1 LAFLHFAYI
10 QHTFVIG
17 SAQENS
23 IISNYNILSSNGKI
37 LGPSIQA
44 PSGTTIYDFIAHASE
59 ASWSSGAGAL
69 PFPGSTSDSRGFAC
83 YVNNAIL
90 EDGTKWSRVLETHPQ
105 WISGG
110 WIAGVYPQ
118 QTIQPNTQLT
128 VRIGFLSGATGT
140 DGAKFDVYFDEYR
153 GTAAAPLRYTIL
165 SHFATLDGKLDV
177 ITKNLNFIAGM
188 KGNFILYVNAGQ
200 TSNRDWAVWAEAKI
214 ETIPLPDLIIT
225 DIWQKENR
233 IYYKIKNIGDASVGA
248 VGAPIKFFNALF
260 IDGKYLAKD
269 YINTIIEP
277 GKEIERY
284 FDYEWRMTLPKH
296 VIKVCAD
303 HGENVVEKDEGNNCR
318 EETWYLALPDLTLLS
333 MSWTPKVPRVGQ
345 SVKFTVVVKNIGN
358 ETAGAC
364 KGGLWLVNVTKTLIA
379 SVDVSSLLPGEN
391 RTLILNWT
399 PSLEGVYIIFFL
411 IDYENSVVE
420 ANEGNNELL
429 DKINVTRAYRP
440 DLVVIEIMLDRNTSR
455 IGYAIKNI
463 GEDIAKSGHS
473 TTLYVNGK
481 EVDHDKVDVD
491 LKPGEVYKSWFKK
504 YEWPECQNITVKVC
518 ADNYNQVEESNEEN
532 NCLEKIGV
540 SYYVPIIITS
550 GPRVINVTQDSV
562 TVIWS
567 TNKKS
572 DSAVIY
578 SDRSTGE
585 VGKVYDAN
593 MVKDHELKI
602 TGLKPRTTYRF
613 YVGSKDIC
621 GYVVTSKSMVFET
634 ISPPDK
640 EKPSVTL
647 FLPERLV
654 GIVNIE
660 ANASDNVG
668 VGGVIFSID
677 GTVKFMDF
685 SPPYVWV
692 CNTTLFSN
700 GVHSFSAKAF
710 DAAGN
715 EAIDTKDGTIDNP
728 MPDRT
733 PPLVRIIKPSSEWV
747 HDLVE
752 IEALIQD
759 DPNATKPAG
768 YIQEVELHIDGRLVE
783 RQVYAPFHID
793 PFRGELIVNPKRS
806 NLTITHLW
814 NATGLEPNSEHT
826 IEVKAWD
833 NSGNYGHDSI
843 RVKIFSMMPIG
854 EYLEKIRTGVIKI
867 IDIKVT
873 RNVVRHENWFDVSLT
888 INNTGTTVLENFN
901 IIDPCISFQAMA
913 LPMPETSRDTSVLYD
928 RVLHRSLVEIKPLM
942 NRLNPGESWTFHYYA
957 VPIVF
962 DFVLCIEGARAFQ
975 HYPYIIGGFET
986 YISFQCEGVT
996 YRKYF
1001 SIPCYPDYED
1011 WDGNGISE
1019 LQDAFNVADYLII
1032 TNPKNLFE
1040 SNPTDR
1046 DGVNLLLQEIAVLA
1060 KIKHGVLGYLELTD
1074 TPGTLK
1080 NLLNPYTEAPSSIV
1094 YTTGGTYKYDKLVS
1108 RLPAFRGGR
1117 NVYLLIVGEDDV
1129 VPAKNVIIDEENI
1142 ICSDNYY
1149 ADIIGNDGIP
1159 DLIVGRGVGEN
1170 ARELIKPINAS
1181 ISVYLRLKEFDYLN
1195 VLAVTGYEWGECFV
1209 ADVENI
1215 SRTLEGQGFR
1225 VDRVHTDTYD
1235 ITESFLKE
1243 AIKKAIEFYNENKVN
1258 DNGVYFRNVA
1268 RGSLR
1273 NIDRIIQLGATPDY
1287 DDRLSRMTVEDLL
1300 SLMTI
1305 EEAEWVEEY
1314 RRGIHL
1320 DYTLWNNAP
1329 YVIEYIQ
1336 GQRAIEIKRVAPNK
1350 GVILWYG
1357 HGLPG
1362 GWGCVLD
1369 AGENTPASIG
1379 FQSFHNYSSGELLG
1393 YGPIDFGRSCPI
1405 VFAWSCETG
1414 RYNNLYGMPEAFF
1427 HYGAAVYIG
1436 STMETGGSP
1445 VYTIFFSSL
1454 KRYLDGGCSIGLLFR
1469 DMRLEIYE
1477 REYVERPIVVIKFLA
1492 MFNYYG
1498 DPKYGGRP

>member
-1 LAFLHFAYI
+1 LAFLHFAYV

-23 IISNYNILSSNGKI
+23 ILSNYNILSSNGKI

-140 DGAKFDVYFDEYR
+140 DGAKFDVYFDVYR
-153 GTAAAPLRYTIL
+153 GATVAPLRYTIL

-379 SVDVSSLLPGEN
+379 SVDVPSLLPGEN

-585 VGKVYDAN
+585 IGKVYDAN

-602 TGLKPRTTYRF
+602 TGLKPKTTYRF

-621 GYVVTSKSMVFET
+621 EHVVTSKSMVFET

-647 FLPERLV
+647 FLLERLV

-768 YIQEVELHIDGRLVE
+768 YIQEVELHIDGRLME

-873 RNVVRHENWFDVSLT
+873 RNVIRHENWFDVSLT

-901 IIDPCISFQAMA
+901 IIDPCIGFQAMA

-928 RVLHRSLVEIKPLM
+928 QVLHRSLVEIKPLM

-1019 LQDAFNVADYLII
+1019 LQDAFNVVDYLII

-1046 DGVNLLLQEIAVLA
+1046 DSVNLLLQEIAVLA

-1074 TPGTLK
+1074 TPSTLK
-1080 NLLNPYTEAPSSIV
+1080 NLLNPYTEVPFFV
-1094 YTTGGTYKYDKLVS
+1094 RTTSRGTYKYDKLVS

-1117 NVYLLIVGEDDV
+1117 NVYLLIIGESTI
-1129 VPAKNVIIDEENI
+1129 VPAKDVIGRYWGGDRWNWDVVF
-1142 ICSDNYY
+1142 CSDNYY
-1149 ADIIGNDGIP
+1149 ADIAYDDGMP
-1159 DLIVGRGVGEN
+1159 DLIVGRIVGEN
-1170 ARELIKPINAS
+1170 ASELIKPISAS
-1181 ISVYLRLKEFDYLN
+1181 ISVYLGLKEIYLN
-1195 VLAVTGYEWGECFV
+1195 VLAIAGPERDFPGSVQDIANGLR
-1209 ADVENI
+1209 D
-1215 SRTLEGQGFR
+1215 QGFN
-1225 VDRVHTDTYD
+1225 VDIVYTGNYSNLAERA
-1235 ITESFLKE
+1235 I
-1243 AIKKAIEFYNENKVN
+1243 AIKNRASDK
-1258 DNGVYFRNVA
+1258 
-1268 RGSLR
+1268 SL
-1273 NIDRIIQLGATPDY
+1273 IF
-1287 DDRLSRMTVEDLL
+1287 
-1300 SLMTI
+1300 
-1305 EEAEWVEEY
+1305 WF
-1314 RRGIHL
+1314 
-1320 DYTLWNNAP
+1320 
-1329 YVIEYIQ
+1329 
-1336 GQRAIEIKRVAPNK
+1336 
-1350 GVILWYG
+1350 G
-1357 HGLPG
+1357 HGLAG
-1362 GWGCVLD
+1362 GGSWASVLD
-1369 AGENTPASIG
+1369 AGEGSLCSIG
-1379 FQSFHNYSSGELLG
+1379 IQKENGQVVG
-1393 YGPIDFGRSCPI
+1393 NPIDFGRNCPI
-1405 VFAWSCETG
+1405 IFAWSCETG
-1414 RYNNLYGMPEAFF
+1414 RYVRKSWNPTTHEIWDSSLQGMPEAFF

-1436 STMETGGSP
+1436 STMTMGGSP
-1445 VYTIFFSSL
+1445 VDVKESFFLSL
-1454 KRYLDGGCSIGLLFR
+1454 KRYLENGYPIGLLFK
-1469 DMRLEIYE
+1469 DMKIRKMD
-1477 REYVERPIVVIKFLA
+1477 VEFAFEV
-1492 MFNYYG
+1492 NYYG
-1498 DPKYGGRP
+1498 DPKYGGYP